1 MSLPEFLIGEIWLFE
16 NETTNNPFEDDYLG
30 PVLVMDYENIIK
42 DHVGGYAGRNYRVLE
57 LLTGD
62 YTGVRV
68 DRGNAIYW
76 RQLA

>member
-1 MSLPEFLIGEIWLFE
+1 MNIPKMQLGEIWIFE
-16 NETTNNPFEDDYLG
+16 NDTTNNPLEDDYLG

-42 DHVGGYAGRNYRVLE
+42 DHVGGYAGRNYRALE

-68 DRGNAIYW
+68 DRGNYKYW